1 MLCLYAVFIM
11 MLGCLRAPLVP
22 CEASNATSGDC
33 PDISTS
39 ASDNGYTSCV
49 DINVSGASAGE
60 LQVQDSDSDASD
72 DEPEE
77 SNLDNRSSNPI
88 TRDQE
93 MLPESDP
100 LDTQVDLSML
110 TCLHFLAAEK
120 PPPYDW
126 EDDLLVKRIRPFTPP
141 SPPGPRLQEKLGS
154 AADYFQLFF
163 DNDFIQ
169 QVSYSV
175 ILLYKSYQIF

>member
-1 MLCLYAVFIM
+1 MDIHHVW
-11 MLGCLRAPLVP
+11 
-22 CEASNATSGDC
+22 
-33 PDISTS
+33 ISTS
-39 ASDNGYTSCV
+39 VPVVHQLVNFKFRTPDC
-49 DINVSGASAGE
+49 
-60 LQVQDSDSDASD
+60 DASD

-93 MLPESDP
+93 MLPEAESDP

-126 EDDLLVKRIRPFTPP
+126 EDDFVTPP

-175 ILLYKSYQIF
+175 ILLYKSYQIFQHYLNMVCGEQSCTMMELVFLLWIWEYKII